1 MVWREVLRAW
11 HLRQGWIHQRAEI
24 SIPMHQKKRA
34 SMLTV
39 RETPRWQEVVSW
51 PVCSTHGRINIGTK
65 MRRGKAVEEVWL
77 FPVLGR

>member
-39 RETPRWQEVVSW
+39 RETPRWQEVVAW
-51 PVCSTHGRINIGTK
+51 QV
-65 MRRGKAVEEVWL
+65 
-77 FPVLGR
+77 